1 MPINFSPKFPF
12 LVTGNPQNPC
22 SSFNRKTSETYKN
35 KLIHYSSEC
44 ITSIYVHKIFTNNC
58 GDITTGSRI
67 NPCLYFFTLS
77 TSLAW

>member
-12 LVTGNPQNPC
+12 WVTGNPQNPC
-22 SSFNRKTSETYKN
+22 SSFNLKTSETYKN
-35 KLIHYSSEC
+35 VLCNTSEC
-44 ITSIYVHKIFTNNC
+44 IISFYVHKIFTNNS